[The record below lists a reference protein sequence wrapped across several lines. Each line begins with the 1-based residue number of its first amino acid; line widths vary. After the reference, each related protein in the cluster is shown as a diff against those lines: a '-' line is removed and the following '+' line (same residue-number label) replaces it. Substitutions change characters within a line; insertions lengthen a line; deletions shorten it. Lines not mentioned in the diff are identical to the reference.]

1 MSWEPIDRQRRIES
15 SDRAADLAAR
25 HAEAAAESA
34 RQVVDL
40 YGKPRKTTED
50 WSRISELARLTDFGL
65 KAADVHATLAL
76 RQAYLVSA
84 DRAESK

>member
-1 MSWEPIDRQRRIES
+1 MSWEPIERQRRIEA
-15 SDRAADLAAR
+15 SDRHAEQAAR

-34 RQVVDL
+34 RQFVDM
-40 YGKPRKTTED
+40 YGRRSKTTED
-50 WSRISELARLTDFGL
+50 WTRISELGRLTDFGL

-84 DRAESK
+84 DRAEHK